1 MENTKNKSIT
11 PFNKV
16 LYVLFIA
23 LSLYQILVNHS
34 YVESAASLGIALAFD
49 PFNTQQPWNERPMW
63 QKVWLFVHLAVVGL
77 LFGLGVGLG
86 DK

>member
-1 MENTKNKSIT
+1 MENAKNKSIA

-16 LYVLFIA
+16 LYLLFIA
-23 LSLYQILVNHS
+23 LALYQVLAKHS
-34 YVESAASLGIALAFD
+34 YVDSAASLGIALAFD
-49 PFNTQQPWNERPMW
+49 PFNTEQPWNERPTW
-63 QKVWLFVHLAVVGL
+63 QKIWLFVHLAIVGL

>member
-16 LYVLFIA
+16 LYILFIILA
-23 LSLYQILVNHS
+23 TYQILGKHS
-34 YVESAASLGIALAFD
+34 YVEAAASLGIALAFD
-49 PFNTQQPWNERPMW
+49 PFDTQQPWNERPMW
-63 QKVWLFVHLAVVGL
+63 QKIWLFVHLAAVGL
-77 LFGLGVGLG
+77 FFGLGVGLG

>member
-1 MENTKNKSIT
+1 METTKNKSIT

-16 LYVLFIA
+16 LYIGFIA
-23 LSLYQILVNHS
+23 LAVYQLVAKDS
-34 YVESAASLGIALAFD
+34 YVEAAASLGIALAFD
-49 PFNTQQPWNERPMW
+49 PFDTQQTWNERPTW
-63 QKVWLFVHLAVVGL
+63 QKVWLFAHLAAVGL